1 VSCACAAGREADDA
15 KLGAL
20 LRISQHA
27 IASFS
32 SAGDGA
38 GGGVGAAA
46 LSGRA
51 GAGEV
56 GEPQGVG
63 RRVVGVGMVMLAGL
77 MENMLI
83 CVSSHSTHATCCA
96 ACCGCL
102 VWCILRC
109 VPIRVLICVSATAA
123 LSYV

>member
-1 VSCACAAGREADDA
+1 MPGSAGREADDA

-38 GGGVGAAA
+38 GVGVGAAA
-46 LSGRA
+46 LSG

-63 RRVVGVGMVMLAGL
+63 RRVVGVGMIMLAGL

-83 CVSSHSTHATCCA
+83 CVRAPMAT
-96 ACCGCL
+96 
-102 VWCILRC
+102 
-109 VPIRVLICVSATAA
+109 TAA
-123 LSYV
+123 AGPDLL